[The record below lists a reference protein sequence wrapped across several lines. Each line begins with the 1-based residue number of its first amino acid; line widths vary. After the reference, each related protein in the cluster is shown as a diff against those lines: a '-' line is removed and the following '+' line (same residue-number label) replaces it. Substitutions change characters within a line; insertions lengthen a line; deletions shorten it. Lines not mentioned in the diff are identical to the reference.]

1 MIEIGIEKI
10 VYSLIT
16 VNLDRIIL
24 PWCKPL

>member
-10 VYSLIT
+10 VYSLIK